1 MHNLVDIDRVLI
13 GDNPFNLVD
22 HLSQERARSR
32 TPLNSKD
39 VARIILCAL
48 ESGASGFTFSSTKR
62 VRDALSEMQNG
73 DKCPGFGLYPIF
85 PDANELAR
93 MASEGGLVRAATE
106 LLAGYSIVRKAGSA
120 LGAGAAL
127 LRADPEKLL
136 KAYLSAELASLR
148 RVAPTGT
155 RVKAVFLHEILT
167 ELIISFRLDEL
178 FQTYTNFVRSQYDAL
193 PGVVTRNFPSFVRF
207 ANEGA
212 FGELAVLTPFNKM
225 GFQMNPSRRECEES
239 LSGAN
244 SLHIIAMSIMAGGH
258 LSFSD
263 SVDYLLRLPVKV
275 SCAVGVST
283 EGHAKETF
291 SLLRALVSTSG
302 GSSTG

>member
-1 MHNLVDIDRVLI
+1 MI

-22 HLSQERARSR
+22 HLSQERARLR
-32 TPLNSKD
+32 TPLNPKGI
-39 VARIILCAL
+39 ARIVLCAL

-62 VRDALSEMQNG
+62 IRDALSEIQNLG
-73 DKCPGFGLYPIF
+73 ECPDFGLYPIF

-93 MASEGGLVRAATE
+93 KASEGGLGSAATE
-106 LLAGYSIVRKAGSA
+106 LLAGYSIIHKVGSA
-120 LGAGAAL
+120 AGAGAAL
-127 LRADPEKLL
+127 LRADHEKLL

-155 RVKAVFLHEILT
+155 RVKAVFLHEIMT
-167 ELIISFRLDEL
+167 ELIISFGLDEL
-178 FQTYTNFVRSQYDAL
+178 FHSYTNFVRSQYDAL

-207 ANEGA
+207 ANQGT

-225 GFQMNPSRRECEES
+225 GFQMNPSRKECEES
-239 LSGAN
+239 LFEAN

-258 LSFSD
+258 LSLSD
-263 SVDYLLRLPVKV
+263 SVGYLKTLPAKV

-283 EGHAKETF
+283 EDHARETF
-291 SLLRALVSTSG
+291 SRLKLLMSTTEVYSAG
-302 GSSTG
+302 